1 MKARVIHPKKQMTTT
16 AASFEAEPPTSP
28 NTPRSD
34 TLRSRFLP
42 ASPTPLWWG
51 WLSACA
57 VALFAGALRFFHL
70 GVPSRI
76 HFDETYYAKDAY
88 GLWFFGYEH
97 ETVENADDLLSQGHR
112 EIFTGAGDF
121 VVHPPVGKWM
131 IALGDALWSYLPFGT
146 AMTPEGWRFAAA
158 LAGIFSVLI
167 LVRLAT
173 RMTRSLLLGC
183 TAGLI
188 LALDGLH
195 FTLSRIAM
203 VDIFLTL
210 WILAGFTCLVIDRDK
225 TRERMVRLSESG
237 VDPTTVGWL
246 GMRWWR
252 LAAGLCFGLAI
263 GTKWSALF
271 FVAAFGLLTV
281 AWDYGMRRSAG
292 QRSPFARWL
301 GIDAIPAFVQT
312 VVVAGVVYLIS
323 WSGWL
328 FTRGGYNRDVADGTA
343 PDWVPGFLTA
353 PLEALASLVDYHSR
367 MMNFHSGLTSD
378 HSYISEP
385 WEWLVMRT
393 PVMFHYDGEAV
404 GCDTGNCVTSV
415 VSIGTPI
422 VWWVSLIA
430 LVVMLGWWITF
441 RDWRAGAV
449 LIGVGAGWL
458 PWFAFPERPMFLF
471 YALPLLPFLVLGIV
485 LMLGLVMGAGQDS
498 PRFAP
503 YMRALGG
510 VVFGVVLLLI
520 IAHFTY
526 FYPVLAAYPLDESIW
541 RERLWFDVWIYGSGG
556 P

>member
-1 MKARVIHPKKQMTTT
+1 RTPSCPRSLPRDVSRHERRISGDGVYPPPRRLVPLPRFVVAGARRPPRFRWVTQQGSGSRLADQHRHRSPLCSPSCHATVGSVTPSETWFRGPSVQRTTISDPNLRAEMTTT

-237 VDPTTVGWL
+237 VDPTTIGWL

-252 LAAGLCFGLAI
+252 LAAGVCFGLAI

-292 QRSPFARWL
+292 QRNPFARWL
-301 GIDAIPAFVQT
+301 GI
-312 VVVAGVVYLIS
+312 
-323 WSGWL
+323 
-328 FTRGGYNRDVADGTA
+328 
-343 PDWVPGFLTA
+343 
-353 PLEALASLVDYHSR
+353 
-367 MMNFHSGLTSD
+367 
-378 HSYISEP
+378 
-385 WEWLVMRT
+385 
-393 PVMFHYDGEAV
+393 
-404 GCDTGNCVTSV
+404 
-415 VSIGTPI
+415 
-422 VWWVSLIA
+422 
-430 LVVMLGWWITF
+430 
-441 RDWRAGAV
+441 
-449 LIGVGAGWL
+449 
-458 PWFAFPERPMFLF
+458 
-471 YALPLLPFLVLGIV
+471 
-485 LMLGLVMGAGQDS
+485 
-498 PRFAP
+498 
-503 YMRALGG
+503 
-510 VVFGVVLLLI
+510 
-520 IAHFTY
+520 
-526 FYPVLAAYPLDESIW
+526 
-541 RERLWFDVWIYGSGG
+541 
-556 P
+556 